1 MKPLRSEEQLVN
13 ELDELRGENR
23 RLKQKLKEMSSISD
37 RAAQIWPLELSIAS
51 LSENEGK
58 SSMLVNSLGFNNC
71 EAAETKLKSSLKRER
86 FLADIFHKSP
96 FAIALSLP
104 NGKLDDCNLAYLEL
118 TGYSFEELKSFSDY
132 RPFTPEKWQ
141 EFEAKQMSK
150 LSPLNNYVRYAK
162 EYIRKDGKL
171 IPIEL
176 LVTAQYDDDNEMT
189 SYIAYVSDVTDSKA
203 SEAEISGLNQ
213 ELEQRV
219 EQRTADLAASA
230 ERLCLATKVANLG
243 IWEWDINKDVV
254 IWDDAMFA
262 LHKIKVEEFDN
273 RKGFWLNLI
282 HACDKKRVEDEI
294 QLALKGEKDFN
305 SEFRV
310 VLSDGIELYMH
321 VIAAVERDINGEP
334 VRLLGV
340 SWDITEQKKAQSIL
354 QESENRFRSL
364 FENSPIAYQSLDK
377 DGCFIDLNN
386 ELVNLLGYS
395 KNELLGKTFGDFWSS
410 ETKASFHDRFCRFKK
425 NGEAI
430 VELSLIKKDGTII
443 TVLLNGRVQ
452 YDNKGCFVRTHCV
465 LHNISERK
473 DAEDDLRA
481 SKLFIQSVLDTLSP
495 QIVVFDSKATIQL
508 ANESWRNYW
517 SVKGMMKEGEEKGKN
532 YFKITCPSEKHVQNS
547 EIYQGIQSVI
557 KGDEDLF
564 AHVFRHL
571 WNGKETFLSMNV
583 HRVNIGSETAIVLS
597 TQDITELKA
606 AEKGLVKAKDRAET
620 AADIARLGHFEFDLN
635 TREFRFN
642 DQYYSLLDTSIE
654 QEGGVHIPLD
664 TYIKEFVF
672 PDDKHILLKQIG
684 ESLEQEDGYTGEC
697 EYRAIA
703 RNQELRH
710 MFVRFTIIKNAEN
723 FKISGIHQDISERKE
738 IEKALEAAKDFAD
751 RIVDFSPIPMVVTSI
766 ETGELI
772 RANQAMCELNKLSVE
787 ELSAYKVFDFYA
799 DFEKDRPKVLDE
811 LRALGRVDNFELK
824 IKRLGTGEERW
835 SLISIYP
842 IYYEDQQA
850 VISTIIDITER
861 KQAVENITK
870 LSSAVEQ
877 SSASV
882 VITDLDG
889 DIQYVNQAFVDITG
903 YTFEEIRGENPRIL
917 NSGAHD
923 EKFYRD
929 MWDVILEGKVWEGD
943 MVNKKKNGELFWESA
958 SIAPVSNDT
967 GELINFIAVKSD
979 ITEIKKVE
987 RELIEAKELAE
998 AATIA
1003 KSQFLANMSH
1013 EIRTPM
1019 NAIMGLSKLALK
1031 TDLNYKQWDYL
1042 SKIDESSQNLL
1053 RIINDILDFSKIEAG
1068 KLSIEKINF
1077 NLEDMMQAVSNL
1089 TAPKAQEN
1097 GVEFILNIEKG
1108 VPVNLIGDPLR
1119 ISQLITNYCSN
1130 AVKFTEIGE
1139 VILTASLIKM
1149 TKRDAE
1155 IKFSVAD
1162 TGIGLTSDQ
1171 IKGIFQSFSQADQST
1186 TRKYGGTGLGLAI
1199 CKNLAELMD
1208 GEVDFESEYGKG
1220 STFIFTA
1227 KFSLQ
1232 KEQNKRQ
1239 LLLPEDLKGLRVLAC
1254 DDNKSALA
1262 MLKERLEHFSFK
1274 VDAVSNVKDAI
1285 VRIQNQ
1291 GSSPYKLLVMDYDM
1305 PDIDGI
1311 TGYEML
1317 TRDEQ
1322 IQLPFTLMIN
1332 VHQKHDVIKLV
1343 EDAGI
1348 ENYLTKP
1355 VTSSPL
1361 FDSVIKAFGKSP
1373 LIALSKP
1380 VINDIIDD
1388 QLKIIRG
1395 ARILLVEDVEVNQQI
1410 AKEFLEDTGFIVD
1423 IAENGQEA
1431 VEKVK
1436 ANAFD
1441 LVFMDLQMPV
1451 MDGYDACLCIR
1462 MFKNAE
1468 ELPIVAMTADAMQ
1481 GVKKKCLAI
1490 GMQDMVSKPINPE
1503 LLFKTLIKWIVPK
1516 NNKVQEKNGSPKK
1529 DVLDV
1534 ETPEISGLNLV
1545 SALPRF
1551 NYNMKHFR
1559 NVLQSFHDNNQTV
1572 CSEIQKQFEI
1582 GAYIPAQRKAHSL
1595 KGLSASVGSENI
1607 PIIAKELEQSIIHR
1621 EPLTFK
1627 NRLQELD
1634 KALKSLFAEIAPQ
1647 FALTPTSCVFDYKL
1661 AIQLMAQ
1668 LREHLEAKNAD
1679 AKLMISQMEDAG
1691 FNNLI
1696 FTRLKKALNGYDFKM
1711 ALIQLNELEKLIN
1724 TK

>member
-23 RLKQKLKEMSSISD
+23 RLKQKLKEMSSISTTVG
-37 RAAQIWPLELSIAS
+37 QVLPLELSSAS
-51 LSENEGK
+51 LRKNDVYSSELVK
-58 SSMLVNSLGFNNC
+58 SLVFNNC
-71 EAAETKLKSSLKRER
+71 EVEKELKLSLRKER
-86 FLADIFHKSP
+86 FLAEIFYKSP
-96 FAIALSLP
+96 FAIAFSLP
-104 NGKLDDCNLAYLEL
+104 NGTLDDCNLAYSKL

-132 RPFTPEKWQ
+132 RPFTPERWQ
-141 EFEAKQMSK
+141 EFEANEMSK
-150 LSPLNNYVRYAK
+150 LSPSNNYVRYAK

-176 LVTAQYDDDNEMT
+176 LVTAQYDDDNEMS
-189 SYIAYVSDVTDSKA
+189 SYITYVSDVTDSKA
-203 SEAEISGLNQ
+203 SEAEILGLNQ

-321 VIAAVERDINGEP
+321 VIAAVDRDLNGKAI
-334 VRLLGV
+334 RLIGV

-377 DGCFIDLNN
+377 YGCFIDLNN

-395 KNELLGKTFGDFWSS
+395 KDELLGKTFGDFWSP
-410 ETKASFHDRFCRFKK
+410 ETQASFHDRFCRFKK

-430 VELSLIKKDGTII
+430 VELSLIKKEGTTI

-473 DAEDDLRA
+473 DTEDDLRA
-481 SKLFIQSVLDTLSP
+481 SKLFIQSVLDTLST
-495 QIVVFDSKATIQL
+495 QIVVFDSNATIQL

-517 SVKGMMKEGEEKGKN
+517 FGKGVKKEGEEKGKN
-532 YFKITCPSEKHVQNS
+532 YFKITCPSDKLVQNS

-564 AHVFRHL
+564 THVFLHL
-571 WNGKETFLSMNV
+571 WNGRETYLSMNV
-583 HRVNIGSETAIVLS
+583 HRVNIGTEMAIVLS
-597 TQDITELKA
+597 TQDITELKS
-606 AEKGLVKAKDRAET
+606 AEKDLVKAKDRAET

-635 TREFRFN
+635 RREFRFN
-642 DQYYSLLDTSIE
+642 DQYFSLLDTSIE
-654 QEGGVHIPLD
+654 QEGGEYIPLD

-672 PDDKHILLKQIG
+672 PDDKHILLKQIVK
-684 ESLEQEDGYTGEC
+684 SLEQADGYRGEC

-710 MFVRFTIIKNAEN
+710 MFVRFTIIKNADD

-738 IEKALEAAKDFAD
+738 IEKALETAKDFAD

-787 ELSAYKVFDFYA
+787 ELSVYKVFDFYA

-824 IKRLGTGEERW
+824 IKRLCTGEERW
-835 SLISIYP
+835 TLISIYP
-842 IYYEDQQA
+842 IYYDDQQA

-861 KQAVENITK
+861 KQAVENITR

-903 YTFEEIRGENPRIL
+903 YSFEEVIGQNPRIL

-923 EKFYRD
+923 EKFYRN
-929 MWDVILEGKVWEGD
+929 MWDIILKGKVWEGD

-958 SIAPVSNDT
+958 SIAPVSNDA

-979 ITEIKKVE
+979 ITQIKKVE

-1031 TDLNYKQWDYL
+1031 TDLSCKQLDYL
-1042 SKIDESSQNLL
+1042 SKIDKSSQNLL

-1077 NLEDMMQAVSNL
+1077 NLEDVMRTVSSL
-1089 TAPKAQEN
+1089 TADKAQEN
-1097 GVEFILNIEKG
+1097 GVEFILNIEKD
-1108 VPVNLIGDPLR
+1108 VPLNLIGDPLR
-1119 ISQLITNYCSN
+1119 ISQLITNYCGN

-1139 VILTASLIKM
+1139 VVLTASLIKK
-1149 TKRDAE
+1149 TKKYAE

-1171 IKGIFQSFSQADQST
+1171 KNNIFQSFSQADQST
-1186 TRKYGGTGLGLAI
+1186 TREYGGTGLGLAI

-1227 KFSLQ
+1227 KFALQ
-1232 KEQNKRQ
+1232 KEQNMRQ
-1239 LLLPEDLKGLRVLAC
+1239 FLLPEDLQGLRILIC
-1254 DDNKSALA
+1254 DDNECALM
-1262 MLKERLEHFSFK
+1262 MLKERLESFSFK
-1274 VDAVSNVKDAI
+1274 VDAVSNVKDVI
-1285 VRIQNQ
+1285 KRIQNQ
-1291 GSSPYKLLVMDYDM
+1291 GGSPYKLLVMDYEM
-1305 PDIDGI
+1305 PDVDGI
-1311 TGYEML
+1311 SAYEML
-1317 TRDEQ
+1317 IRDEQ

-1332 VHQKHDVIKLV
+1332 VHQKHDVIKMLK
-1343 EDAGI
+1343 EAGI
-1348 ENYLTKP
+1348 ENYLIKP
-1355 VTSSPL
+1355 ITCSPL
-1361 FDSVIKAFGKSP
+1361 FDSIIKTFGKIP
-1373 LIALSKP
+1373 LVVPSKP

-1388 QLKIIRG
+1388 QLKIISG
-1395 ARILLVEDVEVNQQI
+1395 SRILLVEDVAVNQQI

-1436 ANAFD
+1436 ADAFD

-1451 MDGYDACLCIR
+1451 MDGYDSSICIR
-1462 MFKNAE
+1462 MLKNAE
-1468 ELPIVAMTADAMQ
+1468 ELPIVAMTADVMQ

-1490 GMQDMVSKPINPE
+1490 GMQDMVSKPIEPEFLFKVLIRWIEPKNSKMQSSEINYKKE
-1503 LLFKTLIKWIVPK
+1503 LLDMEIPV
-1516 NNKVQEKNGSPKK
+1516 
-1529 DVLDV
+1529 
-1534 ETPEISGLNLV
+1534 ISGLNLV

-1551 NYNMKHFR
+1551 NFNIKRFM
-1559 NVLQSFHDNNQTV
+1559 NVLQSFHDNNQTI
-1572 CSEIQKQFEI
+1572 CTEIQERFET
-1582 GAYIPAQRKAHSL
+1582 GKYKTAQRKAHSL
-1595 KGLSASVGSENI
+1595 KGVSASLGAENI
-1607 PIIAKELEQSIIHR
+1607 HKIAKELEKSIIR
-1621 EPLTFK
+1621 KDSLRFK
-1627 NRLQELD
+1627 NDLLELGEALQN
-1634 KALKSLFAEIAPQ
+1634 LFAEIVPQ
-1647 FALTPTSCVFDYKL
+1647 FEHAPVLCGLDHRL
-1661 AIQLMAQ
+1661 AIQLMAE
-1668 LREHLEAKNAD
+1668 LRGHIEAKKAD
-1679 AKLMISQMEDAG
+1679 AKKMISQLEDAG
-1691 FNNLI
+1691 LNGLNF
-1696 FTRLKKALNGYDFKM
+1696 RKLKKALNAYDFKM
-1711 ALIQLNELEKLIN
+1711 ALIQLNELEKSIN
-1724 TK
+1724 IE